1 MFEWINREFGQPC
14 AYRVEKNTLQ
24 YSLLTT
30 LIVVLEQITFFLFYK
45 YKTVPVTVQK
55 TNDVKYTYTK
65 VIVSELQGEKKIEII
80 INECLITWLFS
91 SFIYLSRRL
100 HKKNKKKKNRYIDE
114 WSLSRLNTHIL
125 IPIV

>member
-100 HKKNKKKKNRYIDE
+100 HKKNLKKKIDT
-114 WSLSRLNTHIL
+114 LMNGR
-125 IPIV
+125 